1 MPYKA
6 IQNLFDSN
14 QFVSGNANKE
24 TVIEGKTRILF
35 LSPQSKQHVLGR
47 HQDEYAPGSLF
58 DPSTDF
64 NGLIKSFIDTEPDEV
79 GGNGFVKWL
88 GKDVG
93 QNIGSMGVAKGDP
106 ETVAQM
112 KDYTMPDS
120 RTSEVVKVA
129 AGVRKPTSEFSLI
142 IAPMGKISDDR
153 EVFSLITMFP
163 GGTEIEG
170 TAMPMNRN
178 DFASLGFYF
187 VLPNDS
193 PMI

>member
-1 MPYKA
+1 MFEE
-6 IQNLFDSN
+6 IQGLIDNN
-14 QFVSGNANKE
+14 QFVNGTANE
-24 TVIEGKTRILF
+24 ESVIDGEKRILF
-35 LSPQSKQHVLGR
+35 LSPESKQHVLGR

-58 DPSTDF
+58 DPSVDF
-64 NGLIKSFIDTEPDEV
+64 NSLIKTFIDTEPDEI

-93 QNIGSMGVAKGDP
+93 KTIGSMGVQKSNPEEVAK
-106 ETVAQM
+106 M

-129 AGVRKPTSEFSLI
+129 PGVRSPTSEFSLI
-142 IAPMGKISDDR
+142 IAPMGSLSDGR
-153 EVFSLITMFP
+153 KVFSLITMFP
-163 GGTEIEG
+163 GGTEIDG

-187 VLPNDS
+187 VLPSDS
-193 PMI
+193 PML

>member
-1 MPYKA
+1 MNEE
-6 IQNLFDSN
+6 IQSLIDNNQYVNGTANEDS
-14 QFVSGNANKE
+14 
-24 TVIEGKTRILF
+24 VIAGESRILF

-58 DPSTDF
+58 NPGADF
-64 NGLIKSFIDTEPDEV
+64 NSLIKSFIDTKPDEV
-79 GGNGFVKWL
+79 GSNGFVKWL

-93 QNIGSMGVAKGDP
+93 ENIGSMGVAKGDP
-106 ETVAQM
+106 ETVSQM

-142 IAPMGKISDDR
+142 IAPMGKISDGR

-163 GGTEIEG
+163 GGTEIDG

-187 VLPNDS
+187 VLPEDS